1 MPHFLPW
8 EEGAPQRKQEDQR
21 LLGSWL
27 PVGPRE
33 TGLPTS
39 CSGQKEKHVGDF
51 ASQAEFLERREV
63 ILRDAGVGTVL
74 LELPCS
80 QWKAQQCDKHSE
92 RYSWVTREEWW
103 SVTDG
108 KLEWSGL
115 GRNFNSQAHLRLFL
129 SVSLASPFSP
139 AMGPWLSPQC
149 HCGWRI
155 PQTLFYKG
163 RNSSQGITI
172 KQHSSTPL
180 DKQTP
185 HVLVLCIIVS
195 CCF

>member
-63 ILRDAGVGTVL
+63 ILRDAEVGTVL

-139 AMGPWLSPQC
+139 AMGPGYLHSATVGGESLKPSFTKEETQAKVLPLSN
-149 HCGWRI
+149 
-155 PQTLFYKG
+155 TL
-163 RNSSQGITI
+163 
-172 KQHSSTPL
+172 PL
-180 DKQTP
+180 P
-185 HVLVLCIIVS
+185 
-195 CCF
+195 